1 MTRAGIGVGGLRR
14 RHLDGGEEVLNLYYR
29 LAAAHHGRGLGKE
42 AARAWT
48 AHALEWLPPL
58 PVVAK
63 SREINERSLRAAL
76 AAGLEPAGTTD
87 DGPEGEP
94 PSTGAARAPGRVAQ
108 WFDEPDPRVGARPV
122 VRGQRHRGSGRL
134 PPGGASPRG
143 RVDPGGARGGDGRRG
158 DDAPCSCAGRWPGR
172 GPGVL
177 GGRPQPAARARSH
190 GLPDHDPPR
199 DARPQ
204 PRPPPHG
211 RDAPRGARAGRRGR
225 RARRPQRA
233 GHDALLRGLGLR
245 RGRPGARRH
254 PRRARP
260 TTGTAS
266 SWLAASTAGRWSPT
280 AAPDGI
286 RPPPPQLSRMEREP
300 SGSCGN

>member
-14 RHLDGGEEVLNLYYR
+14 RHLDDGEEVLNLYYR

-94 PSTGAARAPGRVAQ
+94 PSQVLRAPRVESP
-108 WFDEPDPRVGARPV
+108 DVVRRPDPRVGARPV

-134 PPGGASPRG
+134 PPG
-143 RVDPGGARGGDGRRG
+143 
-158 DDAPCSCAGRWPGR
+158 
-172 GPGVL
+172 
-177 GGRPQPAARARSH
+177 
-190 GLPDHDPPR
+190 
-199 DARPQ
+199 
-204 PRPPPHG
+204 
-211 RDAPRGARAGRRGR
+211 APRHEVASTLAAHEEGMADGGTSAV
-225 RARRPQRA
+225 
-233 GHDALLRGLGLR
+233 LLRGTGGRVVGLGFWVADPNPLLAHAR
-245 RGRPGARRH
+245 TAYRIMTHPEMRGRNLGRLLMAAMHRVAREQDVEVAVLDVRSGLGTTRFYEGSGYVEVGRVPGVIRVGPADDRDSVLMARRLDGR
-254 PRRARP
+254 PMVADGRA
-260 TTGTAS
+260 
-266 SWLAASTAGRWSPT
+266 
-280 AAPDGI
+280 
-286 RPPPPQLSRMEREP
+286 
-300 SGSCGN
+300 